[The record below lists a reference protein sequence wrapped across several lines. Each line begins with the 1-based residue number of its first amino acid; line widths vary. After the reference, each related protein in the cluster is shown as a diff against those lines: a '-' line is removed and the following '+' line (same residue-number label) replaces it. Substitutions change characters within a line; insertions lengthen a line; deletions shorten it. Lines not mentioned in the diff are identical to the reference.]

1 MEVLIIIGLISG
13 WAYHFNKYKG
23 LNMDINQLLTKL
35 QSESDLYQ
43 RETGFSDSEQNYV
56 QMGKSNDGRNI
67 YMVNK
72 RYLDVMTYTGLYFDI
87 DGRVESGEK
96 EGISSVFM

>member
-13 WAYHFNKYKG
+13 WAYHFNKYKERTSE
-23 LNMDINQLLTKL
+23 LSQILERLRY
-35 QSESDLYQ
+35 ESDLYQ
-43 RETGFSDSEQNYV
+43 RETGFSNSEQNYV